1 MNRLNAFFIEIT
13 ILINI
18 ISSLD
23 YIYMIERE
31 KSKKKKM
38 LEKKKAAAHVLKHG
52 WFENR

>member
-23 YIYMIERE
+23 YMIER
-31 KSKKKKM
+31 SKKKKM
-38 LEKKKAAAHVLKHG
+38 LEKKKAAVHVLQHG